1 MKDDNKELDTTAEM
15 IHDMFWCHILNDGND
30 LNQYS
35 QVADH

>member
-15 IHDMFWCHILNDGND
+15 IQDMFWCHILNDGND